1 MMVEMRMIHWIC
13 IVGRD
18 EDTLLDMYLCSPRRD
33 IIINEVISNK
43 VGVTPLKH

>member
-1 MMVEMRMIHWIC
+1 MVEMRMIYWIC

-18 EDTLLDMYLCSPRRD
+18 EDILLDMYLCSFRRD

-43 VGVTPLKH
+43 VGVIFLKY